1 MRLINYTKYFLLTPF
16 ILSSK
21 VMAGGYYYPVPANPQ
36 PLQYSLPPA
45 YIATPAYS
53 PPPQIIYIAP
63 PPIIRGVPPT
73 FVPFDTGRAVP
84 LPPKLDLYPQK

>member
-1 MRLINYTKYFLLTPF
+1 MRLINYIKYFLLTPF
-16 ILSSK
+16 LLSSK

-36 PLQYSLPPA
+36 PLQYFLPPA
-45 YIATPAYS
+45 YYPS
-53 PPPQIIYIAP
+53 SQIIYIAP

-84 LPPKLDLYPQK
+84 LPPKVDLYPQK